1 MSGEFVYGH
10 AAFLTEMLPV
20 VAPNNAP
27 TAWNRWKSCVA
38 TGFKTLGNDMNP
50 LAPSALGAAQNAV
63 DAQSQAFSDAAAMQA
78 AERGLTVPL
87 RSSVVRSALGAS
99 EVLGKVSIGITIV
112 NLVLA
117 GGDAINAE
125 WQQCGW

>member
-1 MSGEFVYGH
+1 MFRRS
-10 AAFLTEMLPV
+10 
-20 VAPNNAP
+20 APNNGSHYSYFNQ
-27 TAWNRWKSCVA
+27 WLKDMKSCFVD
-38 TGFKTLGNDMNP
+38 TGLGTLAKDMNP
-50 LAPSALGAAQNAV
+50 FSPSVLGATQNAV
-63 DAQSQAFSDAAAMQA
+63 DAQSQAFADAAAMQV

-87 RSSVVRSALGAS
+87 RSPVVRAGLAGS
-99 EVLGKVSIGITIV
+99 EVLGKVSLGITIV

>member
-1 MSGEFVYGH
+1 
-10 AAFLTEMLPV
+10 
-20 VAPNNAP
+20 
-27 TAWNRWKSCVA
+27 
-38 TGFKTLGNDMNP
+38 MNP
-50 LAPSALGAAQNAV
+50 LAPSALGAAQTAV
-63 DAQSQAFSDAAAMQA
+63 DAQSQAFSDAAATQV